1 MHCIRS
7 PKKPILSEHLW
18 ERITQ
23 TFFWSDLD
31 NVNAISTVS
40 IQQKENQASCF
51 WLNWQ
56 EPVDS
61 CFFFVNVFFPKPI
74 WGKTSRLQNMP
85 RCFVKIKKGIT
96 LARFWIHTAVV

>member
-31 NVNAISTVS
+31 SVNAISTVS

-74 WGKTSRLQNMP
+74 LR
-85 RCFVKIKKGIT
+85 
-96 LARFWIHTAVV
+96 